1 MLTITYYEIVTL
13 HSIPELYLVFHQD
26 WVLDTYTEEKIKKE
40 LEARKEFF
48 LARETSNHSPA
59 PLYAR
64 LLCEPTRSSSQN
76 NSDIPN
82 KNVNS
87 SKQSHSKI
95 WVLTALLQTPKK
107 TTSFSLRFQPDSST
121 TVTMS
126 YVHQPYF
133 TLIFLFALRASV
145 QERAIKEMKKKK
157 NP

>member
-1 MLTITYYEIVTL
+1 MLTITYYEIVAL

-26 WVLDTYTEEKIKKE
+26 WVLDTYTEEKTKKE

-64 LLCEPTRSSSQN
+64 LLCEPMRSSSQN

-87 SKQSHSKI
+87 SKQSHKKI

-126 YVHQPYF
+126 YVHQPFF
-133 TLIFLFALRASV
+133 TLIFRLCAHRY
-145 QERAIKEMKKKK
+145 KKGR
-157 NP
+157 